1 VIFGVQLWLQILPLV
16 FALWFCCFLFDA
28 AIAAV
33 EGGVYLFCFFG
44 PQGKD
49 SYKSFGNLLFSET
62 ETTTAAVVV
71 EEEGRRR
78 ISGKILGDF
87 GVFFVEQKH

>member
-1 VIFGVQLWLQILPLV
+1 MVGIFV
-16 FALWFCCFLFDA
+16 F
-28 AIAAV
+28 
-33 EGGVYLFCFFG
+33 FFG

>member
-1 VIFGVQLWLQILPLV
+1 
-16 FALWFCCFLFDA
+16 
-28 AIAAV
+28 
-33 EGGVYLFCFFG
+33 
-44 PQGKD
+44 
-49 SYKSFGNLLFSET
+49 LFSET

>member
-33 EGGVYLFCFFG
+33 EGGGYLFFFFG

-49 SYKSFGNLLFSET
+49 SYKSFGNLLFCET
-62 ETTTAAVVV
+62 ETTAAVVV
-71 EEEGRRR
+71 EEEEEEEEEV
-78 ISGKILGDF
+78 KNFWKDF
-87 GVFFVEQKH
+87 GGFWCVLC